1 MMRMESC
8 RTEIQVAPPPHERS
22 RLSDEQLGRWSG
34 LHLGYF
40 DANPDIVL
48 NCNGA
53 VTPLLCMLESGRG
66 MFEIGGKVL
75 ELEPGAAGLFVPDTC
90 AARKRLRC
98 TPGRRI
104 AVELDLGLP
113 SIHGLLD
120 DDLVTPKLRPDPE
133 FYDRELAA
141 VLRAMA
147 AEVAQGCPNGRLLAE
162 SLSLGVMMRLSRTHA
177 AQPITSRERG
187 RLSPSQ
193 MNRLDEL
200 LELEL
205 ANDVSLADLAA
216 AAGFSK
222 PHFTRLFKNTVGVSP
237 HRYIMRKRVELARS
251 LLVGSNQPLAEIA
264 VQSGFA
270 NQSHMTVAFTR
281 DLGATPGEVR
291 RAARHGNAF

>member
-1 MMRMESC
+1 MMRMETC
-8 RTEIQVAPPPHERS
+8 RTEVEVAQPPHERS

-34 LHLGYF
+34 LPLGYF
-40 DANPDIVL
+40 DANPDLVL

-90 AARKRLRC
+90 SARKRLRC

-104 AVELDLGLP
+104 AVQLDLGLP
-113 SIHGLLD
+113 AIHGLLD
-120 DDLVTPKLRPDPE
+120 DDLVTRKLRPDPE
-133 FYDRELAA
+133 FYDCELAA

-162 SLSLGVMMRLSRTHA
+162 SLALGVVLRLSRTHA
-177 AQPITSRERG
+177 PQPKTGRERG

-193 MNRLDEL
+193 MNRLHDL
-200 LELEL
+200 LEVEL
-205 ANDVSLADLAA
+205 ASDVSLADLAA

-222 PHFTRLFKNTVGVSP
+222 PHFTRLFRNTVGLSP
-237 HRYIMRKRVELARS
+237 HRYIMKKRIELARS
-251 LLVGSNQPLAEIA
+251 LLTGSTQPLADIA
-264 VQSGFA
+264 AQSGFA
-270 NQSHMTVAFTR
+270 SQSHMTVAFTR
-281 DLGATPGEVR
+281 DLGATPGQIR
-291 RAARHGNAF
+291 RAARHGKAF

>member
-1 MMRMESC
+1 MKRMNTCPEE
-8 RTEIQVAPPPHERS
+8 TGTAPPPVERS
-22 RLSDEQLGRWSG
+22 RLTDEQLHRWAG
-34 LHLGYF
+34 LPLGYF

-53 VTPLLCMLESGRG
+53 VMPIVCMLESGRG
-66 MFEIGGKVL
+66 MFEIGPKVL
-75 ELEPGAAGLFVPDTC
+75 ELQTGAAGLFVPDTFSG
-90 AARKRLRC
+90 RKRLRC

-104 AVELDLGLP
+104 AVQLDLGLLQ
-113 SIHGLLD
+113 SHGLLD
-120 DDLVTPKLRPDPE
+120 DDLVTKSLRPDPE

-141 VLRAMA
+141 VLRTMA

-162 SLSLGVMMRLSRTHA
+162 SLSLGVVLRLSQTHA
-177 AQPITSRERG
+177 AQPKTRRERG

-193 MNRLDEL
+193 MSRIDEL
-200 LELEL
+200 LEMEL

-222 PHFTRLFKNTVGVSP
+222 PHFTRLFKNTVGLSP
-237 HRYIMRKRVELARS
+237 HQYIMRKRIELARR
-251 LLVGSNQPLAEIA
+251 LLTASNQPLADIA

-270 NQSHMTVAFTR
+270 SQSHMTVAFTR
-281 DLGATPGEVR
+281 DQGATPGEVR